1 MDAMMLTILKNRMK
15 RLWKDESGIGTLEM
29 ILILVVILI
38 IALIFKDEITELVD
52 KLFRSVNSKS
62 EEFLE

>member
-1 MDAMMLTILKNRMK
+1 MMLTILKNRMK
-15 RLWKDESGIGTLEM
+15 QLWKDESGIGTLEM

>member
-1 MDAMMLTILKNRMK
+1 MMLTILKNRMR

>member
-1 MDAMMLTILKNRMK
+1 MYAMMLTIIKNRMK
-15 RLWKDESGIGTLEM
+15 RFWKDESGIGTLEM

-52 KLFRSVNSKS
+52 KLFRSVNTKS

>member
-1 MDAMMLTILKNRMK
+1 MYAMMLTTIKNRMK
-15 RLWKDESGIGTLEM
+15 RFWKDESGIGTLEM

-52 KLFRSVNSKS
+52 KLFRSVNTKS

>member
-1 MDAMMLTILKNRMK
+1 MYAMMLTTIKNRMK
-15 RLWKDESGIGTLEM
+15 RFWKDESGIGTLEM

>member
-1 MDAMMLTILKNRMK
+1 VDAMMLTILKNRMK

>member
-1 MDAMMLTILKNRMK
+1 MMLTIIKNGMK
-15 RLWKDESGIGTLEM
+15 RFWKDESGIGTLEM

-52 KLFRSVNSKS
+52 KLFRSVNTKS

>member
-1 MDAMMLTILKNRMK
+1 MMMLTIIKNGMK
-15 RLWKDESGIGTLEM
+15 RFWKDESGIGTLEM

-52 KLFRSVNSKS
+52 KLFRSVNTKS

>member
-1 MDAMMLTILKNRMK
+1 MK

>member
-1 MDAMMLTILKNRMK
+1 MNMMLTVMKNGMK
-15 RLWKDESGIGTLEM
+15 AFWKDEKGIGTLEM

-38 IALIFKDEITELVD
+38 IALIFKDQITSLVNN
-52 KLFRSVNSKS
+52 LFDSVNNKS

>member
-1 MDAMMLTILKNRMK
+1 MLTILKNRMK